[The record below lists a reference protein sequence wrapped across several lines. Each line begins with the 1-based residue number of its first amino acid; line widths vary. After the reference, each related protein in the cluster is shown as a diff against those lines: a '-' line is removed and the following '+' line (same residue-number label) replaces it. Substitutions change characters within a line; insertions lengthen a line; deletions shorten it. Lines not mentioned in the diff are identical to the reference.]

1 MPTLMAAFVPAMV
14 AVIFAVVVGMGP
26 GVALMRAVRVPMA
39 ESAASVSVFHKS
51 NIVSI
56 YRMSRY
62 IETVTV
68 LNPRQ
73 P

>member
-1 MPTLMAAFVPAMV
+1 MPTFVAAFMPAMV
-14 AVIFAVVVGMGP
+14 TVIFAMVVGMGP

-39 ESAASVSVFHKS
+39 ELAASVSVFHKPD
-51 NIVSI
+51 IVSI

-68 LNPRQ
+68 PNPRQ
-73 P
+73 S